1 MQKQTNET
9 IQSMQHLDSL
19 KAVKVAMDMNKAQD
33 KTIDMLVNLVGTMD
47 KNMKLLATK
56 VLELEKLGVLK
67 RITKSSPFSILF
79 LVSSSGN
86 TNELIKR
93 PFSLLCQLYIN
104 VLPSNSCCFLCSLS
118 WSDVSKA

>member
-56 VLELEKLGVLK
+56 VLELEKKIEGLEGYAN
-67 RITKSSPFSILF
+67 REI
-79 LVSSSGN
+79 
-86 TNELIKR
+86 
-93 PFSLLCQLYIN
+93 
-104 VLPSNSCCFLCSLS
+104 
-118 WSDVSKA
+118 

>member
-33 KTIDMLVNLVGTMD
+33 KTIDMIVNLVSTMD

-56 VLELEKLGVLK
+56 VLELEKKIEGLESYAN
-67 RITKSSPFSILF
+67 REI
-79 LVSSSGN
+79 
-86 TNELIKR
+86 
-93 PFSLLCQLYIN
+93 
-104 VLPSNSCCFLCSLS
+104 
-118 WSDVSKA
+118 